1 MATEKTTYGIIGY
14 PLKLSLSPLMHNTA
28 FKELGVD
35 AVYKILPL
43 KEDQLPDFF
52 SELHE
57 KTSTIFGLNVT
68 VPYKE
73 KVISYLDVL
82 SPFVEKAMA
91 VNTIV
96 INKER
101 RLIGYNTDGAGFLSH
116 LAELKFDPKGK
127 RVAMLGA
134 GGTARAILA
143 VLCLLPNRPDS
154 IKIYNRTPENLDRL
168 IEDLSSRID
177 LSIVETVNSIDD
189 LNIELADFLINTT
202 SLGMKEGDSCLI
214 NEELFHS
221 NLLVY
226 DVIYNPAETKLLKV
240 AKRRGAK
247 TMNGLGMLFYQGVL
261 AFQHWANVQLD
272 EHIKSKMRES
282 LIKGLKS

>member
-1 MATEKTTYGIIGY
+1 MAAQKTTYGIIGY
-14 PLKLSLSPLMHNTA
+14 PLKSSLSPLMHNTA

-35 AVYKILPL
+35 AVYKIFSL
-43 KEDQLPDFF
+43 KEDQFPDFF
-52 SELHE
+52 SDLRE
-57 KTSTIFGLNVT
+57 KTNPIFGLNVT

-73 KVISYLDVL
+73 KVISYLDTL
-82 SPFVEKAMA
+82 SPFAEKVMA

-101 RLIGYNTDGAGFLSH
+101 RLIGYNTDGPGFLSH
-116 LAELKFDPKGK
+116 LTELKFDTKGK
-127 RVAMLGA
+127 RVVMLGA

-143 VLCLLPNRPDS
+143 VLCLLPNRPEG

-168 IEDLSSRID
+168 IEDLSTRID
-177 LSIVETVNSIDD
+177 LSIVETVNSVDD

-202 SLGMKEGDSCLI
+202 SLGMKEGDQCLI

-226 DVIYNPAETKLLKV
+226 DVIYNPPETKFLKM
-240 AKRRGAK
+240 ARKRGAK
-247 TMNGLGMLFYQGVL
+247 TVNGLGMLFYQGVL
-261 AFQHWANVQLD
+261 AFQHWSNIQLD
-272 EHIKSKMRES
+272 ERVKAKMRES
-282 LIKGLKS
+282 LTKGLKP